1 MVYVGVAGE
10 EMVHV
15 GVAGEEMVHVGVAG
29 EEMVYVGVAGE
40 EMVHVGVAGEENANY
55 EAKKVHLDNLY
66 RMVQYCENSTDC
78 RRSQQMAY
86 FGELF
91 DRRHCGNMKKAL
103 CDNCASKVRLT
114 ILKHCDSCRPTSHF
128 E

>member
-1 MVYVGVAGE
+1 MTTESACLT
-10 EMVHV
+10 
-15 GVAGEEMVHVGVAG
+15 
-29 EEMVYVGVAGE
+29 
-40 EMVHVGVAGEENANY
+40 AGEENANY

-66 RMVQYCENSTDC
+66 HMVQYCENSTDC

-86 FGELF
+86 FGEIF

-103 CDNCASKVRLT
+103 CDSCASKVRTAEISETLCCYLPYNH
-114 ILKHCDSCRPTSHF
+114 I